1 MNKKIVMLC
10 SDCFSTVTLYNAVS
24 RQYPIDRVITED
36 PMRGMA
42 LVRRRIKKLGW
53 FRVAGQ
59 VLFSICMVPLIRAG
73 SRKRMEQIHRD
84 YQFDETPVPAEKNT
98 HLASVN
104 SEACIA
110 LLKELNPDL
119 VLVNGTRIISKKV
132 LESTSA
138 VFINMHTGIT
148 PKYRGVHGGYWA
160 LVKND
165 AANCGVTVHLV
176 DKGIDTGG
184 ILYQALIPVTKKDNY
199 FTYPYLQFGE
209 GIPLVVKAVE
219 DALEQRIQVVESRTK
234 ESALWYHP
242 TIWQYLYARIFRGK
256 K

>member
-24 RQYPIDRVITED
+24 RQYSIDRVITEE

-42 LVRRRIKKLGW
+42 LAKRRVKKLGW

-59 VLFSICMVPLIRAG
+59 VLFSVCIVPLIRAG
-73 SRKRMEQIHRD
+73 SRKRMAQIHAD
-84 YQFDETPVPAEKNT
+84 YRFDETPVPPEKIT
-98 HLASVN
+98 HVTTVN
-104 SEACIA
+104 SEECLT
-110 LLKELNPDL
+110 LLKELNPD
-119 VLVNGTRIISKKV
+119 VVMVNGTRIISKKV
-132 LESTSA
+132 LESTKA

-160 LVKND
+160 LVNND
-165 AANCGVTVHLV
+165 PANCGVTVHLV

-184 ILYQALIPVTKKDNY
+184 ILYQSLIPVTKEDNY

-209 GIPLVVKAVE
+209 GIPLVQKAVE
-219 DALEQRIQVVESRTK
+219 DALQQRIRVVESRTK

-242 TIWQYLYARIFRGK
+242 TIWQYLVKRLTKGIK
-256 K
+256 